1 MTAPQLPCGPVS
13 GRHVVSH
20 SVGPLGSGPAH
31 ALDATQEWFLI
42 RPPGSAP
49 FDLRCPECVSRVRRL
64 GPREWAVEHD
74 PDCVQGWGAPDACEG
89 TALAGLVGTPAITV
103 NRGTDWP
110 SLEELAC
117 CGPLPG
123 LDHAQRCWGV
133 VWIARRTPSNPP
145 GSMLAHT
152 LACTEPGWCAEDNE
166 ERCGQVS
173 PGTELARKPSVC
185 RLRPGHEG
193 KHSGRFGEAWTD
205 ASDTNLPQRIPA
217 RIGDYDWVLET
228 LLPWNLS

>member
-1 MTAPQLPCGPVS
+1 M
-13 GRHVVSH
+13 
-20 SVGPLGSGPAH
+20 
-31 ALDATQEWFLI
+31 
-42 RPPGSAP
+42 
-49 FDLRCPECVSRVRRL
+49 
-64 GPREWAVEHD
+64 
-74 PDCVQGWGAPDACEG
+74 
-89 TALAGLVGTPAITV
+89 
-103 NRGTDWP
+103 
-110 SLEELAC
+110 
-117 CGPLPG
+117 
-123 LDHAQRCWGV
+123 
-133 VWIARRTPSNPP
+133 WIARRTPSNPP

-173 PGTELARKPSVC
+173 PGTELARKPSAC

-217 RIGDYDWVLET
+217 RIGDYDSVLET